1 MDTDLLVDNQIDDG
15 QRLDGQRLIDQ
26 LTREE
31 FEVLVAFWIR
41 ISEEGQWQLYLAS
54 PAIDPEKMGEAY
66 RKVYSSLRK
75 LEQSCV
81 TASDLNLLN
90 GANPVA
96 QAALR
101 IRDRY
106 PGRSPTRFH
115 GKRLGN
121 ISIEE
126 AYIYP
131 PAEKW
136 FTGFDEIK
144 RIFPSA
150 TVFTI
155 PVLYEDSHPAK
166 LGAYMGSINVANF
179 EGRAP
184 GTVMFQGPKGSS
196 GKRLAELYFIHRPEG
211 WNTLYRA
218 DTQRYEE
225 VRHVATG
232 EPIYRSV
239 DFGPLAALKT
249 QEKPGEDQIQ
259 WIQSL
264 MATGHYITL
273 GPDPTPIHSIPYTPP
288 AKAGAA
294 AEQPLD
300 WEGVRLFIQSGGTV
314 QAHASEKK

>member
-1 MDTDLLVDNQIDDG
+1 MDTDLLVEDQID
-15 QRLDGQRLIDQ
+15 DGQRLIDQ

-31 FEVLVAFWIR
+31 FPVLVAFWLR
-41 ISEEGQWQLYLAS
+41 TSEEGQWQLYIAS
-54 PAIDPEKMGEAY
+54 PSIEPEKMGEAY
-66 RKVYSSLRK
+66 RKVYHSLRQ
-75 LEQSCV
+75 LEPSCV
-81 TASDLNLLN
+81 NASDLKLLN

-96 QAALR
+96 QAAIR

-106 PGRSPTRFH
+106 SGRSPTRFN

-121 ISIEE
+121 LSIEG

-136 FTGFDEIK
+136 FPGFDEIR

-155 PVLYEDSHPAK
+155 PVLFQDAHPAK
-166 LGAYMGSINVANF
+166 FRGTMGCINAAPF

-196 GKRLAELYFIHRPEG
+196 SKRLAELYFVHRPEG

-225 VRHVATG
+225 VRHVGTG

-239 DFGPLAALKT
+239 DFAPLAALKT
-249 QEKPGEDQIQ
+249 QEKPGEDVIER
-259 WIQSL
+259 IRSI
-264 MATGHYITL
+264 MEKGGHYMTL
-273 GPDPTPIHSIPYTPP
+273 SPDTTPIHSIPYTPP
-288 AKAGAA
+288 AKSGSG
-294 AEQPLD
+294 EVRPLD
-300 WEGVRLFIQSGGTV
+300 WEGVREFIQNGGKV
-314 QAHASEKK
+314 DLHPANK